1 MDSQVLT
8 DLTDIGDG
16 DLTDWLTIGSKHHQA
31 SSKDKVYL
39 TDWLDWDWE
48 LGEAIQG
55 WNQNWLTLT
64 SDLIILSY

>member
-31 SSKDKVYL
+31 SSKDWVDL
-39 TDWLDWDWE
+39 TDWRLRLRTGRSYPMLEPRLGDIDIWLDFS
-48 LGEAIQG
+48 L
-55 WNQNWLTLT
+55 
-64 SDLIILSY
+64 